1 MMIDNGGKTQQRNK
15 SGVKPLAF
23 LLRNHR
29 KVQHVLRWTTDNHR
43 SSPVTEPGRTK
54 VTWIGNLRKFRS
66 LGVIFQDCRVF
77 ESQERMSLRNFLKK
91 QKKSH
96 GSLLKRMI

>member
-29 KVQHVLRWTTDNHR
+29 KVQHVLRWTTYNHR
-43 SSPVTEPGRTK
+43 SSPGTEQEHTK
-54 VTWIGNLRKFRS
+54 ATWILKFRS
-66 LGVIFQDCRVF
+66 NIPGLSCV
-77 ESQERMSLRNFLKK
+77 
-91 QKKSH
+91 
-96 GSLLKRMI
+96 